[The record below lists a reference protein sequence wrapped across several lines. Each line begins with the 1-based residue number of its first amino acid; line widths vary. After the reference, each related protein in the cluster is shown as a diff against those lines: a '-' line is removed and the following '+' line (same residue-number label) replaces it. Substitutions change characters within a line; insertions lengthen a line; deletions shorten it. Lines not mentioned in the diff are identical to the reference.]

1 MTQDDILAIANDM
14 AFMGSIWI
22 EDDSD
27 EFKDMIKFAQLVAA
41 KKHDS
46 TLEEVAQEIA
56 KLPFGDTASSF
67 AVFVRQMKVN
77 RSDNESGRSPLSAT
91 STSAE

>member
-1 MTQDDILAIANDM
+1 MTQDEIIEM
-14 AFMGSIWI
+14 ARQAKLPN
-22 EDDSD
+22 SD
-27 EFKDMIKFAQLVAA
+27 LYHGNLEAFADQI
-41 KKHDS
+41 
-46 TLEEVAQEIA
+46 LEEVAQEIA

>member
-1 MTQDDILAIANDM
+1 MTQDQIIHMAKESGLAVTLS
-14 AFMGSIWI
+14 SIDSI
-22 EDDSD
+22 ER
-27 EFKDMIKFAQLVAA
+27 FADQI
-41 KKHDS
+41 
-46 TLEEVAQEIA
+46 LEEVAQEIA

>member
-1 MTQDDILAIANDM
+1 MTT
-14 AFMGSIWI
+14 
-22 EDDSD
+22 D
-27 EFKDMIKFAQLVAA
+27 ELNELRNQI
-41 KKHDS
+41 
-46 TLEEVAQEIA
+46 LEEVAQEIA
-56 KLPFGDTASSF
+56 KLPFGDTAASF

>member
-1 MTQDDILAIANDM
+1 MTQDELNELRNQI
-14 AFMGSIWI
+14 
-22 EDDSD
+22 
-27 EFKDMIKFAQLVAA
+27 
-41 KKHDS
+41 
-46 TLEEVAQEIA
+46 LEEVAQEIA

>member
-1 MTQDDILAIANDM
+1 MTQDDVIRIAKQTASHGTAHPCGDTIYHFYYENLAL
-14 AFMGSIWI
+14 
-22 EDDSD
+22 
-27 EFKDMIKFAQLVAA
+27 FADQI
-41 KKHDS
+41 
-46 TLEEVAQEIA
+46 LEEVAQEIA

>member
-1 MTQDDILAIANDM
+1 MTRDDVIRIANDTEL
-14 AFMGSIWI
+14 FLSIWI
-22 EDDSD
+22 DEENSQEIDSIERFTD
-27 EFKDMIKFAQLVAA
+27 QI
-41 KKHDS
+41 
-46 TLEEVAQEIA
+46 LEEVAQEIA
-56 KLPFGDTASSF
+56 KLPFGDTAQSF

>member
-1 MTQDDILAIANDM
+1 MTQDQIIHMAKESGLAVTLS
-14 AFMGSIWI
+14 SIDSI
-22 EDDSD
+22 ER
-27 EFKDMIKFAQLVAA
+27 FADQI
-41 KKHDS
+41 
-46 TLEEVAQEIA
+46 LEEVAQEIA
-56 KLPFGDTASSF
+56 KLPFGDTAASF

>member
-1 MTQDDILAIANDM
+1 MTRDQIIEMSNVWLSEFGMQELRRGAEVEIELNDLE
-14 AFMGSIWI
+14 AFADKI
-22 EDDSD
+22 
-27 EFKDMIKFAQLVAA
+27 
-41 KKHDS
+41 
-46 TLEEVAQEIA
+46 LEEVAQEIA

-91 STSAE
+91 STSAK

>member
-1 MTQDDILAIANDM
+1 MTRDDVIRIANDTEL
-14 AFMGSIWI
+14 FLSIWI
-22 EDDSD
+22 DEENSQEIDSI
-27 EFKDMIKFAQLVAA
+27 ERFADQI
-41 KKHDS
+41 
-46 TLEEVAQEIA
+46 LEEVAQEIA
-56 KLPFGDTASSF
+56 KLPFGDTAASF

>member
-1 MTQDDILAIANDM
+1 MTRDDIIRIANDTEL
-14 AFMGSIWI
+14 FLSIWI
-22 EDDSD
+22 DEENSQEIDSI
-27 EFKDMIKFAQLVAA
+27 ERFADQI
-41 KKHDS
+41 
-46 TLEEVAQEIA
+46 LEEVAQEIA

>member
-1 MTQDDILAIANDM
+1 MTRDEIIKMARQAELPNSDLYHGNLEAFANQ
-14 AFMGSIWI
+14 I
-22 EDDSD
+22 
-27 EFKDMIKFAQLVAA
+27 
-41 KKHDS
+41 
-46 TLEEVAQEIA
+46 LEEVAQEIA

>member
-1 MTQDDILAIANDM
+1 MKQDQIIDM
-14 AFMGSIWI
+14 AKESGLAVTLSSIDSI
-22 EDDSD
+22 ER
-27 EFKDMIKFAQLVAA
+27 FADQI
-41 KKHDS
+41 
-46 TLEEVAQEIA
+46 LEEVAQEIA

>member
-1 MTQDDILAIANDM
+1 MKQDDVIKM
-14 AFMGSIWI
+14 ARRA
-22 EDDSD
+22 ELPNSD
-27 EFKDMIKFAQLVAA
+27 LYHGNLEAFADQI
-41 KKHDS
+41 
-46 TLEEVAQEIA
+46 LEEVAQEIA

-91 STSAE
+91 STSAK

>member
-1 MTQDDILAIANDM
+1 MTRDDVIRIANDTEL
-14 AFMGSIWI
+14 FLSIWI
-22 EDDSD
+22 DEENSQEIDSI
-27 EFKDMIKFAQLVAA
+27 ERFADQI
-41 KKHDS
+41 
-46 TLEEVAQEIA
+46 LEEVAQEIA

>member
-1 MTQDDILAIANDM
+1 MTQDELNELRNQI
-14 AFMGSIWI
+14 
-22 EDDSD
+22 
-27 EFKDMIKFAQLVAA
+27 
-41 KKHDS
+41 
-46 TLEEVAQEIA
+46 LEEVAQEIA
-56 KLPFGDTASSF
+56 KLPFGDTAASF

>member
-1 MTQDDILAIANDM
+1 MTRDDVIRIANDTEL
-14 AFMGSIWI
+14 FLSIWI
-22 EDDSD
+22 DEENSQEIDSIERFTD
-27 EFKDMIKFAQLVAA
+27 QI
-41 KKHDS
+41 
-46 TLEEVAQEIA
+46 LEEVAQEIA

>member
-1 MTQDDILAIANDM
+1 MTRDDVIRIANDTEL
-14 AFMGSIWI
+14 FLSIWI
-22 EDDSD
+22 DEENSQEIDSV
-27 EFKDMIKFAQLVAA
+27 ERFADQI
-41 KKHDS
+41 
-46 TLEEVAQEIA
+46 LEEVAQEIA

>member
-1 MTQDDILAIANDM
+1 MTQDELNELRNQI
-14 AFMGSIWI
+14 
-22 EDDSD
+22 
-27 EFKDMIKFAQLVAA
+27 
-41 KKHDS
+41 
-46 TLEEVAQEIA
+46 LEEVAQEIA

-67 AVFVRQMKVN
+67 SVFVRQMKVN

>member
-1 MTQDDILAIANDM
+1 MTQDDVIRIARQTASHGTAHPCGDTTYHFYDENLAL
-14 AFMGSIWI
+14 
-22 EDDSD
+22 
-27 EFKDMIKFAQLVAA
+27 FADQI
-41 KKHDS
+41 
-46 TLEEVAQEIA
+46 LEEVAQEIA

-91 STSAE
+91 STSAK

>member
-1 MTQDDILAIANDM
+1 MTRDDIIRIANDTEL
-14 AFMGSIWI
+14 FLSIWI
-22 EDDSD
+22 DEENSQEIDSI
-27 EFKDMIKFAQLVAA
+27 ERFADQI
-41 KKHDS
+41 
-46 TLEEVAQEIA
+46 LEEVAQEIA

-91 STSAE
+91 STSAK

>member
-1 MTQDDILAIANDM
+1 MTKFNLGKIASEHFVKDEIGLLIATEEDIEN
-14 AFMGSIWI
+14 
-22 EDDSD
+22 
-27 EFKDMIKFAQLVAA
+27 FADQI
-41 KKHDS
+41 
-46 TLEEVAQEIA
+46 LEEVAQEIA